1 MTVYRLHIKQNFFI
15 LSYSVSRYAFIFM
28 FGLIANLSYSQPIPQ
43 QMQIYV
49 EQLHASQQASVPEI
63 FSDQKNTKELIE
75 SAANYFDD
83 TLVHVRR
90 RMYSLVGEAGVRSQ
104 DKAILGQAVDQL
116 VKAIADYNNLDLL
129 LTQFNR
135 FTSNDFSGSA
145 KDSLISLF
153 KQRPP
158 YLDQLARLV
167 GSLQITSLKDDLMVL
182 SGPTT
187 SNQRFRWAA
196 LLALAR
202 MGDQEATQSVMRRAQ
217 RLPVNDDVV
226 YEVFP
231 DLVYT
236 RQRSAID
243 YLIVELKRDEKKCFT
258 ADAED
263 ETPITCA
270 YRIMEML
277 APVIDKYPL
286 ELDASGDIKTKDYK
300 KSLVTVRAW
309 FERNKDYGI
318 VQEN

>member
-1 MTVYRLHIKQNFFI
+1 
-15 LSYSVSRYAFIFM
+15 
-28 FGLIANLSYSQPIPQ
+28 
-43 QMQIYV
+43 
-49 EQLHASQQASVPEI
+49 
-63 FSDQKNTKELIE
+63 
-75 SAANYFDD
+75 
-83 TLVHVRR
+83 
-90 RMYSLVGEAGVRSQ
+90 MYSLVGEAGVRSQ
-104 DKAILGQAVDQL
+104 DKTIRSYSVDQL
-116 VKAIADYNNLDLL
+116 VMAFADYNNLDLL

>member
-1 MTVYRLHIKQNFFI
+1 
-15 LSYSVSRYAFIFM
+15 
-28 FGLIANLSYSQPIPQ
+28 
-43 QMQIYV
+43 
-49 EQLHASQQASVPEI
+49 
-63 FSDQKNTKELIE
+63 
-75 SAANYFDD
+75 
-83 TLVHVRR
+83 
-90 RMYSLVGEAGVRSQ
+90 
-104 DKAILGQAVDQL
+104 
-116 VKAIADYNNLDLL
+116 
-129 LTQFNR
+129 
-135 FTSNDFSGSA
+135 
-145 KDSLISLF
+145 
-153 KQRPP
+153 
-158 YLDQLARLV
+158 
-167 GSLQITSLKDDLMVL
+167 
-182 SGPTT
+182 
-187 SNQRFRWAA
+187 RWAA